1 VTEPTSTADNTSESE
16 RTTATESV
24 VAEAESPVLSGKR
37 LITPTLQSESMDQ
50 SPVSSGKRLITPTLQ
65 RGSVVVGAESPKT
78 VEGQSTSKEQ
88 RTTASSSTLLPWP
101 ETIDGTPH
109 WIDFSSLSGID
120 YGRLYMNEHRE
131 KSPELVPVTV
141 RIDKQGSSVYVMK
154 DKWVKVGK
162 NLPNNL
168 KHGDYLLHLK

>member
-1 VTEPTSTADNTSESE
+1 MTELTSTADNTSESE
-16 RTTATESV
+16 RTTATDSV
-24 VAEAESPVLSGKR
+24 VADAENQILSGKR
-37 LITPTLQSESMDQ
+37 LITPTLQSESMDT
-50 SPVSSGKRLITPTLQ
+50 SPVSSGK
-65 RGSVVVGAESPKT
+65 PKT
-78 VEGQSTSKEQ
+78 VESQSTSREQ

>member
-16 RTTATESV
+16 RTTATDSV
-24 VAEAESPVLSGKR
+24 MADAESEILSGKR
-37 LITPTLQSESMDQ
+37 LITPTLQSESMDT
-50 SPVSSGKRLITPTLQ
+50 SPVSSGK
-65 RGSVVVGAESPKT
+65 PKT
-78 VEGQSTSKEQ
+78 VESQSTSREQ
-88 RTTASSSTLLPWP
+88 RTSASSSTLLPWP

>member
-1 VTEPTSTADNTSESE
+1 MGVYQVGFSQVTELTSTADNTSESE
-16 RTTATESV
+16 RTTATDSV
-24 VAEAESPVLSGKR
+24 VADAESQILSGKR
-37 LITPTLQSESMDQ
+37 LITPTLQSESMDT
-50 SPVSSGKRLITPTLQ
+50 SPASSGK
-65 RGSVVVGAESPKT
+65 PKT
-78 VEGQSTSKEQ
+78 VESQSTSREQ